1 MITASALSSYP
12 ASSTRLAL
20 ASKPLKDSGIKV
32 YVLGVGPDVDDKELN
47 YVASQPQN
55 VYKVPMRLLSSFG
68 PALWDSWKSYVRNRG

>member
-12 ASSTRLAL
+12 DRFTPLAL
-20 ASKPLKDSGIKV
+20 ASQPLKDSGIKV
-32 YVLGVGPDVDDKELN
+32 YVLGVGPKVDDTELN
-47 YVASQPQN
+47 DVASQPQN